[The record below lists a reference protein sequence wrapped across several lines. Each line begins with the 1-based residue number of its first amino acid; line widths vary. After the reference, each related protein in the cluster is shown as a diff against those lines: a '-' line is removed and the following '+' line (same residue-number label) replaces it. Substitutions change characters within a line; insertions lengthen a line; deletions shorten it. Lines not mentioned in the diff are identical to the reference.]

1 VARPG
6 KKQKSGRRAGASPS
20 TSVHVAADR
29 HADDSELSMLQLF
42 RQNLPGLIGLGLSLL
57 QLLGHLSW
65 IGLVL
70 FLDSTGRT
78 SSLDASSPWSWLVV
92 ILLGGS
98 LLLTFLAIFVC
109 LFYGLRCPPRSPAI
123 IGFFL
128 SFFIGVLAT
137 ATVFLQGI
145 RAMAD

>member
-1 VARPG
+1 VARRG
-6 KKQKSGRRAGASPS
+6 KKQKSGRRAGSSPT
-20 TSVHVAADR
+20 TSGHVAADDP
-29 HADDSELSMLQLF
+29 ADDSELSLLQLF
-42 RQNLPGLIGLGLSLL
+42 RRNLPGLIGLGISLL
-57 QLLGHLSW
+57 QLLGHATW
-65 IGLVL
+65 VGLVL

-78 SSLDASSPWSWLVV
+78 QSLDASSPWSWLVV

-109 LFYGLRCPPRSPAI
+109 LFYGLRRPPRSPAI